1 MTDDIRHGATAPW
14 FAENLRAARERA
26 GISQKALN
34 RKMLGLGYKFHQ
46 QIISKIEAGERK
58 VDQEEAY
65 ALAGLLGTT
74 VEALRRPPDIN
85 IEAATLM
92 DGAQHLARLRT
103 QAAQVARQYGEQ
115 HALLEQLVEALE
127 EAGTAQQIPREIAAA
142 RRILAEQSPVPP
154 DESDEVTVA
163 RAQRPRRAAGA

>member
-1 MTDDIRHGATAPW
+1 MTDDTRQGATAPA

-26 GISQKALN
+26 GMSQGALTQ
-34 RKMLGLGYKFHQ
+34 KMLELGYKFHQ

-65 ALAGLLGTT
+65 ALASLLGTT

-85 IEAATLM
+85 IEAAALM

-115 HALLEQLVEALE
+115 RALLEQLVEAI
-127 EAGTAQQIPREIAAA
+127 EAAGNTEQLAREIGVA
-142 RRILAEQSPVPP
+142 RRILAGQSPVQP
-154 DESDEVTVA
+154 DEVTAA
-163 RAQRPRRAAGA
+163 RAERPRRAAGE